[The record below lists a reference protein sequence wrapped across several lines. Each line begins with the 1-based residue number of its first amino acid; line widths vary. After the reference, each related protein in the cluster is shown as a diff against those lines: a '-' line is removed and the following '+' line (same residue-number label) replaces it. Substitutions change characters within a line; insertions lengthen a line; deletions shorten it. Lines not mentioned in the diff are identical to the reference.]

1 MSASAPATPFW
12 KLQLGGKK
20 KSEVVEVEHPPFI
33 ATLPAV
39 DLTPE
44 SIRDSVAVRKIRRGF
59 IFGGVGLV
67 AVGMLIWL
75 MQNGSILDAQA
86 RLTSEQNTN
95 ATVAAQVK
103 ALAPIEQLYQQIT
116 TQEAFI
122 SDAVASEAISSQV
135 LAQLNSLAGN
145 DIDFTGMTLTYTG
158 IPKPKLSSNPAA
170 SLNTCPNADPFGKD
184 ITVGCLT
191 FSATTD
197 SRARISQFLNAAQA
211 NPYLVGPYVTATTV
225 SQSATGANL
234 LNFSGSAGISLKALR
249 KALTDEQ
256 ITEIREQ
263 AASAAGNAAADP
275 TAK

>member
-1 MSASAPATPFW
+1 MSTSTAQAPFW
-12 KLQLGGKK
+12 KLQLRRKTT
-20 KSEVVEVEHPPFI
+20 VLEVEHPAFV
-33 ATLPAV
+33 ATLPSA

-44 SIRDSVAVRKIRRGF
+44 SIRDAIAVRKIRRGF
-59 IFGGVGLV
+59 IFGGVALV
-67 AVGMLIWL
+67 VLGVLVWL
-75 MQNGSILDAQA
+75 MQNGSILEAQT

-95 ATVAAQVK
+95 TAVAAQVK

-122 SDAVASEAISSQV
+122 SDAVASEAISSAV
-135 LAQLNSLAGN
+135 LAQLNELAGT
-145 DIDFTGMTLTYTG
+145 DVDYTGMSLTYTG
-158 IPKPKLSSNPAA
+158 IPKPKLSANPAA

-197 SRARISQFLNAAQA
+197 SRARISEFLNAAQE

-256 ITEIREQ
+256 ITAIRE
-263 AASAAGNAAADP
+263 AATTASGTAAADP